1 MSDRRCKLGLRAR
14 IEIAR
19 AVQSGASQRSVARRY
34 AVSPATVNTIWRRWR
49 EASAAE
55 RASGACLAP
64 RRPIP
69 RSCPWALS
77 AEDER
82 RILTAREKTNWGPM
96 RLTALTGRHRSTV
109 WKFLRRHG
117 CSRRRRSPQP
127 QSTRRYEWSEPGALL
142 HIDAFTLPKF
152 QQPGH
157 WAHDGQR
164 SERWKTRQAGK
175 TVVIGVLDD
184 HTRLFYGELH
194 GSENAANASACL
206 RRAAIWF
213 REQGCGPAQAVLSD
227 NAKCYT
233 GHAFHAVLSEIG
245 ARHILCPPYTP
256 RWNGKLERFWHT
268 LDTEWAHSRVW
279 PTSTQRDRALA
290 SFIRYYNRRR
300 PHSAASG
307 RAPITRVHQ
316 VREQH
321 T

>member
-14 IEIAR
+14 LEIAR
-19 AVQSGASQRSVARRY
+19 AVEGGASQRSVARRY
-34 AVSPATVNTIWRRWR
+34 GVSPATVNTLWHRWR
-49 EASAAE
+49 EASVPE
-55 RASGACLAP
+55 RASGECLLA
-64 RRPIP
+64 RRPVP

-77 AEDER
+77 AEDEQ
-82 RILTAREKTNWGPM
+82 RILTARERTNWGPM
-96 RLTALTGRHRSTV
+96 RLTELTGRHRSTI
-109 WKFLRRHG
+109 WKVLRRHG
-117 CSRRRRSPQP
+117 CSRRRRGPRP

-152 QQPGH
+152 RQPGH

-164 SERWKTRQAGK
+164 RERWKTRRAGK

-194 GSENAANASACL
+194 ASENAANVTACL
-206 RRAAIWF
+206 RRAAAWF
-213 REQGCGPAQAVLSD
+213 LEQGCGPAQAVLCD

-233 GHAFHAVLSEIG
+233 GHGFHGALAELG
-245 ARHILCPPYTP
+245 ARQILCPPYTP

-279 PTSTQRDRALA
+279 PNSTTRDRALG

-300 PHSAASG
+300 PHSAATG

-321 T
+321 S